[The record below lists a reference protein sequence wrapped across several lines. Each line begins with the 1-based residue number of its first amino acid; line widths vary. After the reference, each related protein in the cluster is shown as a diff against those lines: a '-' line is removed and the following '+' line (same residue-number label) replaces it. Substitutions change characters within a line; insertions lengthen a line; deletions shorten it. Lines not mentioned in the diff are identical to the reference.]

1 MQHKTFYYARV
12 SDDEKNLDVQLEA
25 FRQLGAQEYEIF
37 IDQESERNTDQNSY
51 QLLKNAA
58 LRDGDTLIIQSL
70 DRLSRCKADIKQ
82 ELQWLKESGIRLKV
96 VDMPTT
102 MIELS
107 EDQQWAVELMNNLL
121 IEAFDSTVVHEYAEH
136 RQRQRE
142 GIDAAK
148 AKGVRFGRP
157 PLEKEEE
164 FYKLKKRWLSKEI
177 STREA
182 ARILGVSHQTFWKW
196 VKGA

>member
-58 LRDGDTLIIQSL
+58 LREGDTLIIQSL

-82 ELQWLKESGIRLKV
+82 ELQWLKESDIRLKV

-107 EDQQWAVELMNNLL
+107 EDQQWAVELMNNIL

>member
-1 MQHKTFYYARV
+1 MKHKTFYYARV
-12 SDDEKNLDVQLEA
+12 SDDEKNLGAQLES
-25 FRQLGAQEYEIF
+25 FRQLGAQEHEIF
-37 IDQESERNTDQNSY
+37 IDQESEKNTDQNSY

-58 LRDGDTLIIQSL
+58 LREGDTLIIQSL
-70 DRLSRCKADIKQ
+70 DRLSRSKADIKQ
-82 ELQWLKESGIRLKV
+82 ELQWLKENNVRLKV

-107 EDQQWAVELMNNLL
+107 KNQQWAVELMNNLL

-148 AKGVRFGRP
+148 AAGVRFGRP

>member
-1 MQHKTFYYARV
+1 
-12 SDDEKNLDVQLEA
+12 
-25 FRQLGAQEYEIF
+25 
-37 IDQESERNTDQNSY
+37 
-51 QLLKNAA
+51 
-58 LRDGDTLIIQSL
+58 
-70 DRLSRCKADIKQ
+70 
-82 ELQWLKESGIRLKV
+82 
-96 VDMPTT
+96 MPTT
-102 MIELS
+102 MIELA
-107 EDQQWAVELMNNLL
+107 EDQKWAVELMNSLL
-121 IEAFDSTVVHEYAEH
+121 IEAFDSTVVHEYAAH
-136 RQRQRE
+136 KQRQRE

-196 VKGA
+196 VK

>member
-12 SDDEKNLDVQLEA
+12 SDDEKNLDAQLNA
-25 FRQLGAQEYEIF
+25 FHELGAQENEMF
-37 IDQESERNTDQNSY
+37 IDLESDRNTVRNSY

-58 LRDGDTLIIQSL
+58 LREGDTLIIKSL
-70 DRLSRCKADIKQ
+70 DRLSRNKADIKL
-82 ELQWLKESGIRLKV
+82 ELLWLKENGVRLKV

-107 EDQQWAVELMNNLL
+107 EDQQWAVELINNLL
-121 IEAFDSTVVHEYAEH
+121 IEAFNSTVVHEYAEH

-148 AKGVRFGRP
+148 AKGIRFGRP

-164 FYKLKKRWLSKEI
+164 FYRLKKRWLSKEI

-182 ARILGVSHQTFWKW
+182 AKILGVSHQTFWKW
-196 VKGA
+196 VR

>member
-12 SDDEKNLDVQLEA
+12 SDDEKNLETQLDA
-25 FRQLGAQEYEIF
+25 FRRLGAQEHEIF
-37 IDQESERNTDQNSY
+37 VDQESDRNTGQNSY
-51 QLLKNAA
+51 QILKNAA
-58 LRDGDTLIIQSL
+58 LREGDTLVVQSL
-70 DRLSRCKADIKQ
+70 DRLSGNKEDVKQ
-82 ELQWLKESGIRLKV
+82 ELLWLKENGIRLKV

-102 MIELS
+102 MIELA
-107 EDQQWAVELMNNLL
+107 EDQKWAVELMNSLL
-121 IEAFDSTVVHEYAEH
+121 IEAFDSTVVQEYAEH
-136 RQRQRE
+136 RQRQRK

>member
-25 FRQLGAQEYEIF
+25 FRELGAKEHEIF
-37 IDQESERNTDQNSY
+37 IDQESERNTGQNSY

-58 LRDGDTLIIQSL
+58 LREGDTLIIQSL

-82 ELQWLKESGIRLKV
+82 ELQWLKESDIRLKV

-107 EDQQWAVELMNNLL
+107 EDQQWAVELMNNIL

>member
-12 SDDEKNLDVQLEA
+12 SDDEKNLDAQLEA
-25 FRQLGAQEYEIF
+25 FRELGAKEHEIF
-37 IDQESERNTDQNSY
+37 IDQESERNTGQNSY

-58 LRDGDTLIIQSL
+58 LREGDTLIIQSL

-107 EDQQWAVELMNNLL
+107 EDQKWAVELMNSLL
-121 IEAFDSTVVHEYAEH
+121 IEAFDSTVVHEYDEH